1 MARIKNQ
8 FEFISGMHIAGET
21 YFNRYALTIDFYTV
35 DSSPEDQN
43 TALDRIAY
51 FLYDAV
57 ARSTFIQEDETKQID
72 AFTKAGM
79 PVLTVPGPGPF
90 DPVVLAVLVTKMN
103 TIMEDVLVISE
114 AEMISEVSGPL
125 VYIWDSADDDDEVHK
140 LVNDEDETRWWASAD
155 PRFGSYPEGVDVVEV
170 EITQPFPLT
179 WEMLNLSWK
188 GDTDAEGF
196 EYIVASTAKTTG
208 KKGTVI
214 KADFN
219 AGDKKKPIKPK
230 K

>member
-1 MARIKNQ
+1 MARLKNQ
-8 FEFISGMHIAGET
+8 FEFIAGMYIAGET

-35 DSSPEDQN
+35 ISSPEDQN

-51 FLYDAV
+51 FIHDTV
-57 ARSTFIQEDETKQID
+57 ARSVFIHQDETKQID
-72 AFTKAGM
+72 AFTKAGI

-103 TIMEDVLVISE
+103 AIMDDVLVISE
-114 AEMISEVSGPL
+114 AEIISEVSGPIIY
-125 VYIWDSADDDDEVHK
+125 VWDSADDDDEVHL
-140 LVNDEDETRWWASAD
+140 LVNGEDETRWWASPD
-155 PRFGSYPEGVDVVEV
+155 PRFGSYPEGANVTEV

-179 WEMLNLSWK
+179 WEMLNLEWHEEDDSPSP
-188 GDTDAEGF
+188 D
-196 EYIVASTAKTTG
+196 YIVDIVNKNAGT
-208 KKGTVI
+208 GTVI

-219 AGDKKKPIKPK
+219 ADDKKKPK